1 MSQCFFVCFSFFL
14 FLFIFLCLTYPYSFN
29 LKSLSKTKC
38 LLLCTCKWKAYN
50 RVVFQ
55 FCLSPTCISGA
66 PKRGFRTSYKLPTA
80 PVYCFPSFCYN
91 LHCGLMWSSVEIKHT
106 HRRAYNVPGLRWWAV
121 QSAYF
126 SYLTQKYG
134 KHDLDARILSCLIRG
149 REEDGIYLALRY
161 TYAFPIPWGYGNTKW
176 AMIPARMMIPAQFW
190 KNGLKTL

>member
-134 KHDLDARILSCLIRG
+134 KHDPDARMLSCFIRG
-149 REEDGIYLALRY
+149 RDLPPYSEGIWRWGILMHSQSHGDMAILNERWYLHEQWYLLS
-161 TYAFPIPWGYGNTKW
+161 FGK
-176 AMIPARMMIPAQFW
+176 MV
-190 KNGLKTL
+190 